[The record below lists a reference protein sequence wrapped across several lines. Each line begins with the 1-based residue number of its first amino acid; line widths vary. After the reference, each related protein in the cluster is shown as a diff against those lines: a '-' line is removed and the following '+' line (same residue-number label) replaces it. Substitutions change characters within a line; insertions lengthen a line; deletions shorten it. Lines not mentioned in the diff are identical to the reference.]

1 MFTGIVQTM
10 GCIAARE
17 VRGRDLRLRVDTI
30 DLDMSD
36 VAPGDSIAVSGVC
49 LTVIELV
56 ERGFVA
62 DVSWESLSVT
72 TLGRLM
78 PGDTVNLEKALR
90 LDDRL
95 GGHLVSGH
103 VDGTGVVAAVEP
115 DGRSQRWT
123 FEVPDA
129 LSRFIAGKGSVAVD
143 GVSLTVNAVDEASFS
158 VNLIPHTLS
167 TTRFCVCKPGDRVN
181 IEVDVIARYV
191 ERMLSHDA
199 AAGITTDFL
208 KRHGFD

>member
-191 ERMLSHDA
+191 
-199 AAGITTDFL
+199 
-208 KRHGFD
+208 

>member
-17 VRGRDLRLRVDTI
+17 VLGRELRLRVDTI
-30 DLDMSD
+30 DLDMAD
-36 VAPGDSIAVSGVC
+36 VAVGDSIAVSGVC
-49 LTVIELV
+49 LTVVELV

-72 TLGRLM
+72 TLGRMM
-78 PGDTVNLEKALR
+78 PGDAVNLEKALR
-90 LDDRL
+90 MTDRL

-103 VDGTGVVAAVEP
+103 VDGIGKVAAVEP

-123 FEVPDA
+123 FDVPEA
-129 LSRFIAGKGSVAVD
+129 LSRYIASKGSVTVD
-143 GVSLTVNAVDEASFS
+143 GVSLTVNTVAATSFC

-167 TTRFCVCKPGDRVN
+167 TTRFCVCKPGDPVN
-181 IEVDVIARYV
+181 IEVDVVARYV
-191 ERMLSHDA
+191 ERLLSHDA
-199 AAGITTDFL
+199 VGDSPTDIML
-208 KRHGFD
+208 RHGSA